1 MYAKD
6 YRELPV
12 ESSGVDGLT
21 VRWAINASQGA
32 SNFAMRIFELEA
44 GKTSPL
50 HQHDTE
56 HEIYVLAGEGEVE
69 TPESVTPISEGSVI
83 FISPKEGHQFRNTGK
98 KVLRFID
105 VVIFSIAYPQK

>member
-1 MYAKD
+1 MYVKD

-21 VRWAINASQGA
+21 VRWAINATQGA
-32 SNFAMRIFELEA
+32 NNFAMRIFELEA

-56 HEIYVLAGEGEVE
+56 HEIFVLAGQGEVE
-69 TPESVTPISEGSVI
+69 TLENLTPISEGSVI

-98 KVLRFID
+98 QVLRFID
-105 VVIFSIAYPQK
+105 VVIFSILYPQK